1 MYKELSSHFP
11 FLVENCSYFLRG
23 YSHAVFSRFR
33 IVANNFSR
41 YWLPTIIRNFPDYAI
56 EVFYRIPV
64 QPNQRTVVHS
74 RILFALFKVCH
85 SRKIKLPPAQNSDQ
99 LAEYLQTF
107 FFDAEDTRGE
117 LFALL
122 CNLCEQS
129 ILHSQ
134 QELQTILMFLKNNA
148 RSSSTILRQNLFS
161 SFARFVLRL
170 ICSNVKVIRNDVD
183 AEQKLSHVL
192 QFLLDLN
199 EFFVDGLEPG
209 CSYQRKLISLT
220 LYKIFMTYA
229 LRDCGGE
236 IRRNNLKDMEKF
248 VNFAS
253 VRNSWNFNSCRNCT
267 LLFRCLM
274 DPCEEI
280 QNLSFTLLRTFFD
293 LSTLNCNSRSLFIDV
308 SELLNDSLF
317 YKRNGGVS
325 AVLSLICLSYNA
337 GHEAHLKLTNSH
349 VSNFTDMFLN
359 VLESQVVTLQE
370 DILNS
375 ALHHPLDS
383 TIKILIFL
391 MTHPSSPEY
400 NVVTES
406 QIEKLIS
413 LLEVVVPLLLQALF
427 IDKFSGKYLENI
439 INI

>member
-1 MYKELSSHFP
+1 M
-11 FLVENCSYFLRG
+11 
-23 YSHAVFSRFR
+23 
-33 IVANNFSR
+33 ANNFSR
-41 YWLPTIIRNFPDYAI
+41 YWLPTIIRNFPDYAVEI
-56 EVFYRIPV
+56 FDCIPT
-64 QPNQRTVVHS
+64 QPNQRSAVHS

-85 SRKIKLPPAQNSDQ
+85 SRKIQFPSVQNGDQ
-99 LAEYLQTF
+99 LTEYLRTF
-107 FFDAEDTRGE
+107 FLDAEDTRGE

-122 CNLCEQS
+122 CNLGEQS
-129 ILHSQ
+129 TLHSRK
-134 QELQTILMFLKNNA
+134 ELKSILLFLKDNA

-170 ICSNVKVIRNDVD
+170 ICSNVKIIRNDAD

-192 QFLLDLN
+192 RFLLKLN

-248 VNFAS
+248 VSFAS
-253 VRNSWNFNSCRNCT
+253 ARNCWNFNSRRNCS

-280 QNLSFTLLRTFFD
+280 QNLAFTLLRTFFD
-293 LSTLNCNSRSLFIDV
+293 LNSLDCSSSSLFSEV

-317 YKRNGGVS
+317 FKRNSGVS
-325 AVLSLICLSYNA
+325 AVLSMICISYN
-337 GHEAHLKLTNSH
+337 GGNETQLQLQCTNSP

-359 VLESQVVTLQE
+359 ILESQVVILQE

-391 MTHPSSPEY
+391 MTHASSPES

-406 QIEKLIS
+406 QVEKLIS

-427 IDKFSGKYLENI
+427 IDKFSGK
-439 INI
+439 